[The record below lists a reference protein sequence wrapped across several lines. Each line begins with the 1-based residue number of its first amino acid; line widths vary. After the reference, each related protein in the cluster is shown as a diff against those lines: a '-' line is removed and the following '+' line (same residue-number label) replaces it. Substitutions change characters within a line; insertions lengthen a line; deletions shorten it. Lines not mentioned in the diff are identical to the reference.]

1 MMEIAGVVQNKKR
14 KSELF
19 VQRKLDDLITHFG
32 SRGCRSLSDSEPK
45 EYSPRLVRSFP
56 MSPKLAPVAVDD
68 PPRPI
73 N

>member
-1 MMEIAGVVQNKKR
+1 MVQNKKR

-45 EYSPRLVRSFP
+45 VYSPRLVRSFP

-68 PPRPI
+68 PPRPL